1 MTDSGL
7 TFALDQSKFDATLR
21 QLLAGVEDFGD
32 TSTAIA
38 TLLENS
44 VRRNFREG
52 GRPEKWPRSNRADRD
67 AGYGND
73 SGQTLVDTARL
84 MNSIIG
90 EGDKLSVK
98 VGTNVD
104 YAAAHNFG
112 IDKEITQQVRDH
124 VRRITQA
131 FGKPIELTSVQ
142 VKAHSRKVHMNLPQR
157 EFMLIQDED
166 WDDILDLITNK
177 LNKLIGGGR

>member
-1 MTDSGL
+1 MTI
-7 TFALDQSKFDATLR
+7 DQAGFDKTVR
-21 QLLAGVEDFGD
+21 VLLAGVENF
-32 TSTAIA
+32 SSVSSAIA
-38 TLLENS
+38 QLLENS

-52 GRPEKWPRSNRADRD
+52 GRPEKWPASKRADGD
-67 AGYGND
+67 AGYGNE

-90 EGDKLSVK
+90 EGDKTSVR

-112 IDKEITQQVRDH
+112 VDKEITQQVREH

-131 FGKPIELTSVQ
+131 FGKPIDLTAVT
-142 VKAHSRKVHMNLPQR
+142 VKPHSRKIHMKLPAR

-166 WDDILDLITNK
+166 WEDIAEVVTLNINK
-177 LNKLIGGGR
+177 LLQRS

>member
-1 MTDSGL
+1 MNESGL
-7 TFALDQSKFDATLR
+7 TMTIDRANFDQATRVLLQGVDNFLPVAGDIA
-21 QLLAGVEDFGD
+21 QLV
-32 TSTAIA
+32 
-38 TLLENS
+38 ENS

-52 GRPEKWPRSNRADRD
+52 GRPDRWPASKRAYDQ
-67 AGYGND
+67 AAYGNA

-90 EGDKLSVK
+90 MGSSEAVR

-112 IDKEITQQVRDH
+112 VDEQITQQVREH

-131 FGKPIELTSVQ
+131 FGKPIALQEVT
-142 VKAHSRKVHMNLPQR
+142 VKPHSRKVHMKLPAR
-157 EFMLIQDED
+157 PFMLIQDED
-166 WDDILDLITNK
+166 WADIADVITINLQK
-177 LNKLIGGGR
+177 LFNRS

>member
-7 TFALDQSKFDATLR
+7 TMTLGRAGFDAAISK
-21 QLLAGVEDFGD
+21 LLAGVSDF
-32 TSTAIA
+32 SAVSPAIA
-38 TLLENS
+38 QLLENS
-44 VRRNFREG
+44 VRRNFRDG
-52 GRPEKWPRSNRADRD
+52 GRPNKWPASKRADD
-67 AGYGND
+67 QAAYGNA

-84 MNSIIG
+84 MNSIVG
-90 EGDKLSVK
+90 VGDRDEVR

-112 IDKEITQQVRDH
+112 VDKQITQQVRQH

-131 FGKPIELTSVQ
+131 FGKPIDLTEVK
-142 VKAHSRKVHMNLPQR
+142 VKAHSRTMHMKLAQR

-166 WDDILDLITNK
+166 WEDIGDIISANIQK
-177 LNKLIGGGR
+177 LMRG

>member
-1 MTDSGL
+1 MSGDGL
-7 TFALDQSKFDATLR
+7 TLTLDRAGFDATISK
-21 QLLAGVEDFGD
+21 LLAGVTDFSPVSG
-32 TSTAIA
+32 AIA

-52 GRPEKWPRSNRADRD
+52 GRPNTWPASKRADGQ
-67 AGYGND
+67 AGYGNE

-84 MNSIIG
+84 MNSIVGI
-90 EGDKLSVK
+90 GDKDSAQ

-112 IDKEITQQVRDH
+112 VDKEITQQVREH

-131 FGKPIELTSVQ
+131 FGKPIEQTAVQ
-142 VKAHSRKVHMNLPQR
+142 VKSHSRKRHMKLPQR
-157 EFMLIQDED
+157 EFMLVQDED
-166 WDDILDLITNK
+166 WQDIHDVITIR
-177 LNKLIGGGR
+177 LQKLIKGN